1 MAAEEVING
10 TNLAGSVLTELGY
23 IGNWLQAL
31 GILVI
36 VWIVMQA
43 VTYYFN
49 RKRLKV
55 LYRLTDRLDQLE
67 KKIDAVLKKQKQLF
81 A

>member
-1 MAAEEVING
+1 MAVEEVVNG
-10 TNLAGSVLTELGY
+10 AGNVTAGNLLVEIGQ

-36 VWIVMQA
+36 VWIIMQA

-55 LYRLTDRLDQLE
+55 LYRVVDRIDRLE
-67 KKIDAVLKKQKQLF
+67 EKIDKLAKRRK
-81 A
+81 

>member
-1 MAAEEVING
+1 MAVEEVLNG
-10 TNLAGSVLTELGY
+10 TGVAGDVLVELGQ

-36 VWIVMQA
+36 VWIIMQA
-43 VTYYFN
+43 VSYYFN

-55 LYRLTDRLDQLE
+55 LYRLTDRLDRLE
-67 KKIDAVLKKQKQLF
+67 EKIDKLARRKK
-81 A
+81 